1 MPPDDPFHDYSDRER
16 YDRALAEALSVAGES
31 KEYFARGRVQATAEM
46 LAALGGP
53 ARRVLDFGCGVGDT
67 TPILRDLLG
76 AERVVGV
83 DRSAAT
89 VALARERWRDARGIE
104 IQTNDEMLRNN
115 DSPFDLCYS
124 NGVFHHIAPAERGA
138 AVATIREALAPGGRL
153 FLWENHPGNPGTR
166 FIMAR
171 CAFDDD
177 AVPVWPHQARRLLRA
192 AGFVVEQTAYRFLFP
207 RALAFLRPLERRL
220 LALPI
225 GAQYV
230 VVARRTS
237 RWASSG

>member
-1 MPPDDPFHDYSDRER
+1 MAPGDPFHDYSDRER

-31 KEYFARGRVQATAEM
+31 KEYFARGRVQATAEI
-46 LAALGGP
+46 LASLGGQ
-53 ARRVLDFGCGVGDT
+53 ARRILDFGCGVGDT
-67 TPILRDLLG
+67 APLLRDLMG

-89 VALARERWRDARGIE
+89 IALARDRLHAEPGIALR
-104 IQTNDEMLRNN
+104 TNDELVQ
-115 DSPFDLCYS
+115 DGGSAFDLCYS
-124 NGVFHHIAPAERGA
+124 NGVFHHIPPGERAA
-138 AVATIREALAPGGRL
+138 AVAAIRAALAPGGRM

-166 FIMAR
+166 YIMSR

-192 AGFVVEQTAYRFLFP
+192 GGFVVEQTAYRFLFP
-207 RALAFLRPLERRL
+207 RALAFLRPIERRL

-230 VVARRTS
+230 VVARR
-237 RWASSG
+237 